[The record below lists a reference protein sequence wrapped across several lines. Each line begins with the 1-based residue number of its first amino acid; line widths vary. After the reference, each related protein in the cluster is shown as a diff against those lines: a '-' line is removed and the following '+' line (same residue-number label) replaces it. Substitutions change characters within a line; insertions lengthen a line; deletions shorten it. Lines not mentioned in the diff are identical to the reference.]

1 MLGSPLGV
9 PVFGDEDPPV
19 PEVEGGHLSQEGPMS
34 RFSAPTLPQIPS
46 PCNSL
51 PGDRV
56 LGRHVLNPIDIK
68 S

>member
-1 MLGSPLGV
+1 MLGSPLGIH
-9 PVFGDEDPPV
+9 VFGDEDPPV
-19 PEVEGGHLSQEGPMS
+19 LELEGGHLSQEGRVT
-34 RFSAPTLPQIPS
+34 RFSAPALPQITS

-56 LGRHVLNPIDIK
+56 LGQHVLNPIDIK